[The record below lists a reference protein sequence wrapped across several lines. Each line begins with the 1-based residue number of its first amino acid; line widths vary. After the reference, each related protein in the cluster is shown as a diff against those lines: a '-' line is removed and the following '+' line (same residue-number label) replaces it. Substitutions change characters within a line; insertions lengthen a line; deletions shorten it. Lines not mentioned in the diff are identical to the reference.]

1 MTPNNVM
8 PKLTNELAKERSRE
22 ASDRTLM
29 AWIRTSISL
38 IGFGFAIA
46 KSYEYLDAEYTEKTG
61 KALEAIPTPII
72 FGASFMM
79 LGLLGV
85 LAGVVQYRR
94 MLKKIN
100 SDQFVYSE
108 PLPLPQL
115 IAIGLLI
122 IGVFG
127 FVMVVI

>member
-1 MTPNNVM
+1 
-8 PKLTNELAKERSRE
+8 
-22 ASDRTLM
+22 
-29 AWIRTSISL
+29 
-38 IGFGFAIA
+38 
-46 KSYEYLDAEYTEKTG
+46 
-61 KALEAIPTPII
+61 
-72 FGASFMM
+72 
-79 LGLLGV
+79 
-85 LAGVVQYRR
+85 
-94 MLKKIN
+94 LKKIN